1 MSRLFLLLFLLFV
14 SNSLTDA
21 GYTPPAKSEFPPE
34 LVAEWLPLMLDEYE
48 TLANSLMESTH
59 TPGAAIAIVKN
70 GQVVFSKGFGK
81 TASTSSESVN
91 EHTIFRLGSVS
102 KGFAPVLTGLLVEDG
117 LLSWDDKVTKY
128 LPDFYLANKKN
139 TEELTIRN
147 LLSHTTSLPKH
158 AYTNLI
164 EEGYTFD
171 EMVEELKTVDLI
183 GKVGKHYSY
192 QNVVY
197 SLISDIVEKVTGKTY
212 SELLEERVF
221 TPLNMVQASANC
233 EDFMA
238 EDNIAFPHKN
248 YGRKCVPTDILEN
261 YYTVVPAAGVN
272 ASITDMGKWLKA
284 MMGYDSNFIQPHTL
298 SEIFEPVIRTP
309 RRNNQFAYWKYMK
322 KAHYAMGWR
331 VLDFPKEEKLIYH
344 SGYVNGY
351 KTEIALHPT
360 KDIGIAI
367 LSNAPTRFSYEA
379 LPMFFKK
386 HEEYERVYGSL

>member
-1 MSRLFLLLFLLFV
+1 MSRVFLLFFLLFV
-14 SNSLTDA
+14 SISLSDA
-21 GYTPPAKSEFPPE
+21 GYIPHPKSKILPE
-34 LVAEWLPLMLDEYE
+34 SVAPWLPLMLEEYE
-48 TLANSLMESTH
+48 NFADLLMESTH
-59 TPGAAIAIVKN
+59 TPGAAIAIVKD
-70 GQVVFSKGFGK
+70 GQVILSKGFGTK
-81 TASTSSESVN
+81 AATSKN
-91 EHTIFRLGSVS
+91 PIDEHTIFRLGSVS

-117 LLSWDDKVTKY
+117 LLNWDDKVTKY
-128 LPDFYLANKKN
+128 LPDFYLASKKN
-139 TEELTIRN
+139 TEVLTIRN

-164 EEGYTFD
+164 EEGYSFD
-171 EMVEELKTVDLI
+171 EMVEELKTVDVI
-183 GKVGKHYSY
+183 GNVGQHYSY

-212 SELLEERVF
+212 SQLLEERVF
-221 TPLNMVQASANC
+221 TPLGMLQASATC
-233 EDFMA
+233 EDFMS

-248 YGRKCVPTDILEN
+248 RGHKCVPTDILEN

-284 MMGYDSNFIQPHTL
+284 MMGYDANFIQDSTL
-298 SEIFEPVIRTP
+298 TEIFEPIIRTP

-322 KAHYAMGWR
+322 RAYYAMGWR
-331 VLDFPKEEKLIYH
+331 VLAFPNEEKLIYH

-360 KDIGIAI
+360 KNIGIVI

-379 LPMFFKK
+379 LPVFFKK
-386 HEEYERVYGSL
+386 HEEYERIYGGI

>member
-1 MSRLFLLLFLLFV
+1 MSRILFLLFLLFV

-21 GYTPPAKSEFPPE
+21 GYTTSAKTQYPPE
-34 LVAEWLPLMLDEYE
+34 LVATWLPLMLEEYE
-48 TLANSLMESTH
+48 NFADLLMESTH
-59 TPGAAIAIVKN
+59 TPGAAIAIVKD
-70 GQVVFSKGFGK
+70 GQVVMSKGFGT
-81 TASTSSESVN
+81 TAATSNEAID

-102 KGFAPVLTGLLVEDG
+102 KGFAPVLTGLLVEEG

-128 LPDFYLANKKN
+128 LPNFYLASEKN

-164 EEGYTFD
+164 EEGYSFE
-171 EMVEELKTVDLI
+171 EMVEELKTVDVI

-212 SELLEERVF
+212 SQLLEERVF
-221 TPLNMVQASANC
+221 APLNMAEASATC

-238 EDNIAFPHKN
+238 EENIAFPHKN

-272 ASITDMGKWLKA
+272 ASITDMGKWLQA
-284 MMGYDSNFIQPHTL
+284 MMGYDANFIQNSTL
-298 SEIFEPVIRTP
+298 TEIFEPVIRTP

-360 KDIGIAI
+360 KNIGIAI

-386 HEEYERVYGSL
+386 HEEYERIYGKI